1 MQVFFTKIIKKV
13 NIMQSKVESHIII
26 GISGAS
32 GAVFGV
38 KLLQLLQPIADIKT
52 HLILSKPAEMTIKAE
67 MNMSVDDIIALSD
80 VYHNNKN
87 IGACVASGSFNVK
100 AMFIAP
106 CSIKTMSEIASGV
119 TTTLISRSADVCLKE
134 RKPLILGVREMPFH
148 SGHLRN
154 MAHLSDLGAYIAPPV
169 PAFYTNPQTIDD
181 IVTQICCRWLSFA
194 SIELPQKI
202 TWTGL

>member
-1 MQVFFTKIIKKV
+1 M
-13 NIMQSKVESHIII
+13 VEKDIII

-32 GAVFGV
+32 GSIFGI
-38 KLLQLLQPIADIKT
+38 KLLTLLKPIPTIRT
-52 HLILSKPAEMTIKAE
+52 HLIMSKPAEMTLKAE
-67 MNMSVDDIIALSD
+67 NNLNSDDVMALAD
-80 VYHNNKN
+80 VCYNNKN
-87 IGACVASGSFNVK
+87 IGACVASGSFNVS

-119 TTTLISRSADVCLKE
+119 TTTLLSRSADVCLKE

-154 MAHLSDLGAYIAPPV
+154 MAQLSDLGAYIAPPV
-169 PAFYTNPQTIDD
+169 PAFYTNPKTIDD

-194 SIELPQKI
+194 SIELKEKI
-202 TWTGL
+202 TWSGL